1 MPAGEAFIE
10 SLQQARVLPV
20 IHPDICR
27 PAMKG
32 KELRLALVCYGGI
45 SLAVYMHGVTKEILK
60 LARASKALHDIPDPA
75 VRCDADYL
83 AASASVRPFDTE
95 EIYFDLL
102 KAIGTRLDLR
112 VIVDTIAGASAGG
125 INSVILARALAH
137 DLSIEPLTETWL
149 SRADVVELL
158 AERSRARPW
167 SKWVLRPLIWV
178 AGQMLRSAKDPEIA
192 SKLSLF
198 LRSRW
203 FKPPFDGGRLF
214 AFLYEAMR
222 SMGEPASPER
232 SLIPPGQSLHLF
244 VTLTDF
250 FGHARPIPINSP
262 PVVHEREHHHLL
274 HFRHRRNGNGKPA
287 SDFGLDSLPGL
298 AFAARATASF
308 PGAFPPA
315 QLNEIERFL
324 AERGLQWPAR
334 ESFLRDNFEDYR
346 AANVDPYRTSFI
358 DGSVVNNKPFAAV
371 VRSIR
376 RRPAYREVDRRIVYV
391 DPDPEKLPPP
401 PDGRAPGF
409 FRTLLASLA
418 DIPRNEPIHNEL
430 AQIADFNQRVR
441 RVRLLLESARPDIE
455 RLVAKAAGGAFDRP
469 ASIAQIHDWREAA
482 NALAAREA
490 LYAYEVY
497 ARLKIDSV
505 LGTLVRWIAEV
516 CGFSPGSPGAQLVAF
531 VAKAWAA
538 KQGIAP
544 APEPLTLTGEA
555 KAAAELAP
563 WVRFLL
569 AFDIDFRRRRLHFVI
584 RGLNLLYG
592 QADDASFAGMH
603 AHQLEGLKQRF
614 YGCLE
619 QLACYDTAGFI
630 DASLQGAIQALFL
643 KPDMARLAQNW
654 PELGGGLGPAPIAA
668 FESIVGKL
676 ARAIDLGGANDRVD
690 AVFET
695 LLGESLPPALRRE
708 LLVHYLGFA
717 FWDVLTF
724 LIIDGRDMEG
734 LDEIRVDRI
743 SPPDAAS
750 TRLGAATELHG
761 IEFGHFGAFFSRR
774 HRENDYLWG
783 RLNAVDR
790 LVDIVADAAALEMAD
805 SGLDRAAFKKR
816 AFKRI
821 IEAEEPKMTMSQA
834 LLEGLRQAVDKP

>member
-1 MPAGEAFIE
+1 
-10 SLQQARVLPV
+10 
-20 IHPDICR
+20 
-27 PAMKG
+27 MKG

-75 VRCDADYL
+75 VRCDADFP
-83 AASASVRPFDTE
+83 AAAGNLDRPFDTE

-102 KAIGTRLDLR
+102 KVIGARLDLR

-149 SRADVVELL
+149 RQADVVELL

-167 SKWVLRPLIWV
+167 SKWLLRPLIWA
-178 AGQMLRSAKDPEIA
+178 AGRMLRSIKDPEIG

-203 FKPPFDGGRLF
+203 FKPPFDGNRLF
-214 AFLYEAMR
+214 EMLYEAMR
-222 SMGEPASPER
+222 SMGEPEEPGG

-250 FGHARPIPINSP
+250 FGHARPIAINSP
-262 PVVHEREHHHLL
+262 PVVREREHHHLL
-274 HFRHRRNGNGKPA
+274 HFRHGRNGNGKPA
-287 SDFGLDSLPGL
+287 GDFGLDGLPGL

-315 QLNEIERFL
+315 QLVEIERFL
-324 AERGLQWPAR
+324 SARGLPWPAR
-334 ESFLRDNFEDYR
+334 EAFLRENFDDYR
-346 AANVDPYRTSFI
+346 TANVDPYRTSFI

-376 RRPAYREVDRRIVYV
+376 GRPAYREVDRRIVYI

-430 AQIADFNQRVR
+430 AQIADFNQRLR

-455 RLVAKAAGGAFDRP
+455 RLVAKAAGGTFDRP

-505 LGTLVRWIAEV
+505 LGLLVRWISQV
-516 CGFSPGSPGAQLVAF
+516 CGFSAGSPGAQLVAF
-531 VAKAWAA
+531 VTKAWAA
-538 KQGIAP
+538 KQGLAP
-544 APEPLTLTGEA
+544 SPEPLPFSDVA
-555 KAAAELAP
+555 KPAELPP

-592 QADDASFAGMH
+592 RTDDASFAGMH
-603 AHQLEGLKQRF
+603 AHQIESLKQRF

-619 QLACYDTAGFI
+619 QLARYDDAGFI
-630 DASLQGAIQALFL
+630 DPGLQGAIQALFL

-654 PELGGGLGPAPIAA
+654 PDLGAGLGAAPIAA
-668 FESIVGKL
+668 FESIVGEL
-676 ARAIDLGGANDRVD
+676 ARAIDLSGANDRVD

-695 LLGESLPPALRRE
+695 LLGDSLPPALRRE

-724 LIIDGRDMEG
+724 LIIDWRDMEG

-743 SPPDAAS
+743 SPPDAGS

-790 LVDIVADAAALEMAD
+790 LIDIVADAAAIEMAD

-821 IEAEEPKMTMSQA
+821 LEAEAGNMTMSRD
-834 LLEGLRQAVDKP
+834 LLERLRQELDKP